1 MTAFVVSTSGADI
14 FDVSITPASAR
25 VYACLAA
32 AAWARIKEYPALGPT
47 ENHMHWPVYFL
58 Y

>member
-47 ENHMHWPVYFL
+47 ENHMHWPV
-58 Y
+58 